1 MTVKYLRNL
10 QTWKALAGS
19 VSSRGQLETSDIV
32 PTSTAEAQNIMRKMK
47 KDALLRV
54 AKDGASVQK
63 VMPPSSSPPLSTTG
77 DQDDDLEFPNV
88 TRQELLT
95 RCVNEL
101 NFDSKPFERKFLP
114 EIFES
119 QQNKI
124 NPVPVK
130 SLNKDDEENTIRIFQ
145 WNILSQTLGSKND
158 KFVRCDPLALDW
170 RTRRWKI
177 LEEIIRYDPDIIC
190 LQEVD
195 HHRLIQRALGSIKYC
210 GRFLAKPDSPC
221 IHLDSNNGPDGCAIY
236 FKKRKFEKIRKTSRV
251 LKVWGARSNQVVLSM
266 ILRHRDTGEE
276 ICVATTHL
284 KAKLGDLQSSFR
296 YEQSKDILCWLEA
309 IRGERPVI
317 MAGDFNGLPSEAFYK
332 TLTENTT
339 TPLVSAYKI
348 KEDTRQGTNQEDCL
362 EYTTWKI
369 RDTGEQKH
377 ILDYIFHSP
386 ELETVSTLAMPSE
399 QQIGPARLPSLQFA
413 SDHLSLV
420 ADIRLV

>member
-1 MTVKYLRNL
+1 MMK
-10 QTWKALAGS
+10 
-19 VSSRGQLETSDIV
+19 
-32 PTSTAEAQNIMRKMK
+32 KMK

-63 VMPPSSSPPLSTTG
+63 VMPPSSSPLLSPTG
-77 DQDDDLEFPNV
+77 DQDDSLEFPNV
-88 TRQELLT
+88 TREELLT
-95 RCVNEL
+95 RCVKEL
-101 NFDSKPFERKFLP
+101 NFDSKPFERKFFP
-114 EIFES
+114 KIFET
-119 QQNKI
+119 QQKEN

-130 SLNKDDEENTIRIFQ
+130 SLNKDEEEHTIRIFQ

-195 HHRLIQRALGSIKYC
+195 HNRLIQRALGSIKYS

-266 ILRHRDTGEE
+266 ILRHRDSGEE

-348 KEDTRQGTNQEDCL
+348 KEDTRQVTNQEDCL

-386 ELETVSTLAMPSE
+386 ELETVSTLGMPSE
-399 QQIGPARLPSLQFA
+399 QQIGPTRLPSLQFA

>member
-1 MTVKYLRNL
+1 M
-10 QTWKALAGS
+10 
-19 VSSRGQLETSDIV
+19 
-32 PTSTAEAQNIMRKMK
+32 MRKMK

-63 VMPPSSSPPLSTTG
+63 VMPLSSSTLLSTSG

-88 TRQELLT
+88 TRGELLT

-101 NFDSKPFERKFLP
+101 NFDSKPFERKFFP

-119 QQNKI
+119 QQKEI
-124 NPVPVK
+124 DPVTVK
-130 SLNKDDEENTIRIFQ
+130 SLSKDEEEHTIRIFQ

-195 HHRLIQRALGSIKYC
+195 HHRLIQRALCSIKYS

-266 ILRHRDTGEE
+266 ILRHRDSGEE
-276 ICVATTHL
+276 ICVATTHF

-317 MAGDFNGLPSEAFYK
+317 MGGDFNGLPSEAFYK

-339 TPLVSAYKI
+339 TPLVSSYKI

-386 ELETVSTLAMPSE
+386 ELETVTTLAMPSE
-399 QQIGPARLPSLQFA
+399 HQIGSDRLPSLQFA

>member
-1 MTVKYLRNL
+1 MTVKYLRQL
-10 QTWKALAGS
+10 QSWKALAGS
-19 VSSRGQLETSDIV
+19 VSGRGEIV
-32 PTSTAEAQNIMRKMK
+32 PTSAVEAENMMRKMK
-47 KDALLRV
+47 QDALLRV
-54 AKDGASVQK
+54 ARDGASVK
-63 VMPPSSSPPLSTTG
+63 KTKTPVSSPIVSVSQ
-77 DQDDDLEFPNV
+77 DQDDDLEFPTV
-88 TRQELLT
+88 TREELLA
-95 RCVNEL
+95 RCAKEL
-101 NFDSKPFERKFLP
+101 NFNSKPFERNFNSENHDKKD
-114 EIFES
+114 EVT
-119 QQNKI
+119 
-124 NPVPVK
+124 NPVK
-130 SLNKDDEENTIRIFQ
+130 LLNKEEEEHTIRVFQ

-158 KFVRCDPLALDW
+158 KFVRCNPLALEW

-195 HHRLIQRALGSIKYC
+195 HHKLLQKALGSIKYC

-266 ILRHRDTGEE
+266 ILRHRDSGEE
-276 ICVATTHL
+276 ICVVTTHL
-284 KAKLGDLQSSFR
+284 KAKLGDIQSSFR

-317 MAGDFNGLPSEAFYK
+317 FSGDFNGLPSEAFYS
-332 TLTENTT
+332 TLTQNNT
-339 TPLVSAYKI
+339 TPLVSAYNIKGDKT
-348 KEDTRQGTNQEDCL
+348 KEDKQEDCL

-369 RDTGEQKH
+369 RETGEQKH

-386 ELETVSTLAMPSE
+386 ELETVSTLSMPSE
-399 QQIGPARLPSLQFA
+399 QQIGEDRLPSLQFA

>member
-1 MTVKYLRNL
+1 MMK
-10 QTWKALAGS
+10 
-19 VSSRGQLETSDIV
+19 
-32 PTSTAEAQNIMRKMK
+32 KMK

-63 VMPPSSSPPLSTTG
+63 VMPPSSSPLLSPTG
-77 DQDDDLEFPNV
+77 DQDDSLEFPNV
-88 TRQELLT
+88 TREELLT
-95 RCVNEL
+95 RCVKEL
-101 NFDSKPFERKFLP
+101 NFDSKPFERKFFP
-114 EIFES
+114 KIFET
-119 QQNKI
+119 QQKEN

-130 SLNKDDEENTIRIFQ
+130 SLNKDEEEHTIRIFQ

-177 LEEIIRYDPDIIC
+177 LEEIIRYDPDIVC

-195 HHRLIQRALGSIKYC
+195 HNRLIQRALGSIKYS

-266 ILRHRDTGEE
+266 ILRHRDSGEE

-339 TPLVSAYKI
+339 TPLVSAYRI
-348 KEDTRQGTNQEDCL
+348 KEDTRHVTNQEDCL

-386 ELETVSTLAMPSE
+386 ELETVSTLGMPSE